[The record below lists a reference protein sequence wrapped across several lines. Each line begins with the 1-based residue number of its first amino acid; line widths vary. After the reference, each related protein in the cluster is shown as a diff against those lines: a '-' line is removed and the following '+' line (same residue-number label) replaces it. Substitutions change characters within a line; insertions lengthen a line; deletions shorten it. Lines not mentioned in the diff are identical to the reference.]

1 VQSKLAAGI
10 ITLQDR
16 VCKYLPHIVT
26 RMVDRIGDK
35 SSSKLR
41 SRGMTGL
48 EQLVHKDPRVIT
60 KDHVMSMISGF
71 LDASPMVRESNLSL
85 VSTCVEHQPSLQPHF
100 LPSILQMA
108 NDISNGP
115 KKKAIKL
122 LKDIYS
128 GPCSR
133 DEKLSIIAALL
144 LPSQDDEKAI
154 SELARNVLEEIL
166 LASNRSNARADD
178 HRLRLDRAQR
188 SSLIIDTIQHIS
200 TDPKRVEAFEKLFV
214 HALSPSSTNMNV
226 CKDLVADMIDEV
238 ISPASGSDPK
248 SQARIMTALSIFAKI
263 EPRLFTIDQLQ
274 LLKLYIK
281 IVTTLEDLD
290 LVRPTVIIF
299 RHVFGTLGSH
309 HATFAEEVRASLMGN
324 VSKLASWAVTA
335 THCRETLVDMAHC
348 LWIVTPMSEGG
359 LRKLCTL
366 MLSVVCQLRPLSSN
380 TGEEATKNQRKIKS
394 YLILLGTF
402 GKVCNFNQHIEVF
415 RGMLLDQKT
424 KNRAAQAI
432 ELSADSDTPA
442 SLLLLN
448 AVRPF
453 TSQAW
458 DMGIRVQAL
467 QSVGGICQGSP
478 RLFMRSEI
486 ETIFRLVFI
495 NGDNEQLRN
504 AALVTFKDYFT
515 FAERR
520 SETGAEIAVGK
531 GAVTGNARLET
542 SFVATEND
550 GATLHIAQNF
560 LNYFVDTAL
569 KHSNELAMLA
579 TSIVVSVSRQGLA
592 HPKACGASL
601 VTLGTSP
608 IESIAQ
614 MASEEHKRIHEKHE
628 QYLEKEYAQSVRM
641 AFDYQVEVFRDPHG
655 MREPAYSAK
664 LSRLFEALKSGKK
677 ATFKKFI
684 VNICKHVDFNFAK
697 LDATGA
703 LPTSVLFARF
713 CLENLAL
720 LDFAQLEEVALCL
733 NALEAVVLKNTGP
746 TVGLVIETEMP
757 KQFIAVEQPQIQ
769 NDFQQQQR
777 LGDAAGLQAPASLMQ
792 LAQPTIGD
800 ARLRQ
805 LATACMILKMTWE
818 TRAFLRRCYNLQK
831 TKGSIPQKDY
841 IKPAQRN
848 NFVSGKELWD
858 SLLPIMGA
866 LNSREAMIKTCY
878 DVADIL
884 DVDQEAQLGEGG
896 EDDDL
901 GAGYVTPAEGD
912 DTVPFPTSGRGRKR
926 KNNVNLHNTPK
937 KMRGRLTGAK
947 NKKRNSRTPDADG
960 DSD

>member
-1 VQSKLAAGI
+1 
-10 ITLQDR
+10 
-16 VCKYLPHIVT
+16 
-26 RMVDRIGDK
+26 
-35 SSSKLR
+35 
-41 SRGMTGL
+41 MTGL
-48 EQLVHKDPRVIT
+48 EQLIHKDPRVIT
-60 KDHVMSMISGF
+60 KDHVMSMVSGF
-71 LDASPMVRESNLSL
+71 NDASPMVRESNLSL
-85 VSTCVEHQPSLQPHF
+85 VSTCVEHQPSLQQHF
-100 LPSILQMA
+100 LPSILRLA
-108 NDISNGP
+108 NDTSNGP

-144 LPSQDDEKAI
+144 LPSQDDEKTI
-154 SELARNVLEEIL
+154 SELARNVLEEIM
-166 LASNRSNARADD
+166 LASNRSNARTDENQ
-178 HRLRLDRAQR
+178 LKLDRAQR

-200 TDPKRVEAFEKLFV
+200 TDAKRLEAFEKLFV

-248 SQARIMTALSIFAKI
+248 LQARIMTALSIFAKI
-263 EPRLFTIDQLQ
+263 EPRLFTVDQLQ

-309 HATFAEEVRASLMGN
+309 QATFAEEVRASLMGN

-359 LRKLCTL
+359 LKKLCTL
-366 MLSVVCQLRPLSSN
+366 MLSVICQLRPLSSN
-380 TGEEATKNQRKIKS
+380 TKEEAIKNQRKIKS

-415 RGMLLDQKT
+415 RAMLLDQKT

-458 DMGIRVQAL
+458 DMSIRVQAL

-495 NGDNEQLRN
+495 NSDNEQLRN
-504 AALVTFKDYFT
+504 VALVTFKDYFT

-531 GAVTGNARLET
+531 GAVTGNARLGT

-569 KHSNELAMLA
+569 KHSNELATLA

-664 LSRLFEALKSGKK
+664 LARLFEALKSGKK

-684 VNICKHVDFNFAK
+684 VNICKHVDFNLAK
-697 LDATGA
+697 LDTTGDI
-703 LPTSVLFARF
+703 PTPVLFARF

-720 LDFAQLEEVALCL
+720 LDFAQLEEVALGL

-757 KQFIAVEQPQIQ
+757 KRFITVEQPQVP
-769 NDFQQQQR
+769 NDFQQQ
-777 LGDAAGLQAPASLMQ
+777 LGDAVGIQAPTSTMQ

-800 ARLRQ
+800 PRLRQ
-805 LATACMILKMTWE
+805 IATACMILKMTWE
-818 TRAFLRRCYNLQK
+818 TRAFIRRCYNLQK
-831 TKGSIPQKDY
+831 MKGSIPQKDY

-848 NFVSGKELWD
+848 NFVSGKELWE
-858 SLLPIMGA
+858 SLLPIMSA
-866 LNSREAMIKTCY
+866 LNSRESMIKTCY

-884 DVDQEAQLGEGG
+884 DVDQEAQLGEEG

-901 GAGYVTPAEGD
+901 GAGYETPTEGD
-912 DTVPFPTSGRGRKR
+912 DTVPLPSSGRGRKR
-926 KNNVNLHNTPK
+926 KSNVSLHNTPK
-937 KMRGRLTGAK
+937 KARGRPAGAK
-947 NKKRNSRTPDADG
+947 TKKRNSRTPDADG